1 MYRFLLSRQWVILT
15 LVALVLIPVMV
26 ELGFWQFHRHERRVA
41 QNALIEDNLKAKPV
55 PVTELTA
62 PGHTVP
68 RADFWRHATATGTF
82 DTAREVV
89 VRRRTNADDRVGM
102 HVLTPLVLD
111 DGRVVLVN
119 RGWVP
124 AAPDQK
130 AYPDVPPA
138 PKGRVTVTGR
148 LMADQTTGSSGI
160 KDLKGLPPRQVMLIN
175 SEQQA
180 ERLGRQVLGGYL
192 DLTDPVPAGGS
203 PEPVPD
209 PDHDSIGA
217 HMAYAVQWW
226 LFAAG
231 VPVGWVIL
239 VRRERRDREAEAR
252 AAAEAQGG
260 EGEAGGDRSDEDAS
274 GASGTPGASGACGEG
289 ASDGGGD
296 SGDGVAASHTPA
308 QA

>member
-41 QNALIEDNLKAKPV
+41 QNALIEDNLTVEPV
-55 PVTELTA
+55 PVTELTS

-68 RADFWRHATATGTF
+68 RGDYWRHVTATGTF
-82 DTAREVV
+82 DTGDEVV
-89 VRRRTNADDRVGM
+89 VRRRTNADDRVGF

-111 DGRVVLVN
+111 DGRTVLVN

-124 AAPDQK
+124 AGPDQR
-130 AYPDVPPA
+130 AFPEVPP
-138 PKGRVTVTGR
+138 PPEGRITVTGR
-148 LMADQTTGSSGI
+148 LMADQTTHSSGI
-160 KDLKGLPPRQVMLIN
+160 KDLQGLPPRQVMLIN

-180 ERLGRQVLGGYL
+180 ELLGRTVLGGYL
-192 DLTDPVPAGGS
+192 DMTAPEPSGGS
-203 PEPVPD
+203 PEPVPE

-239 VRRERRDREAEAR
+239 VRRERRDR
-252 AAAEAQGG
+252 AAAA
-260 EGEAGGDRSDEDAS
+260 AGADRVPEPVD
-274 GASGTPGASGACGEG
+274 
-289 ASDGGGD
+289 
-296 SGDGVAASHTPA
+296 
-308 QA
+308 